1 MLSMNIG
8 EIVASLVGIAMAI
21 SIHEF
26 GHAYQLTYWEMIQ
39 LKLMVE

>member
-26 GHAYQLTYWEMIQ
+26 GHAYSAHLLGDDTP
-39 LKLMVE
+39 KA